1 MTVELDLR
9 DPAFVAD
16 PYPTWDRI
24 REDDPVHWSEKHRS
38 WFLTRHADV
47 EAFFHEPGFSAD
59 KGQAAKGAGFR
70 GERSFRSIGS
80 DPPEHTVVRQLAQR
94 GFTARETD
102 ALKPRIEAM
111 VDRLLD
117 RISSTFSRSAAHS
130 AADREKVRRGEGTF
144 DLIRDFA
151 YPLPITVIAELFGV
165 PEADRPLFSAWSR
178 QMAEGMDHFY
188 SGMDSGWAD
197 MGAYIAGLIEE
208 RQRHPG
214 DDLISRMLEAE
225 GDDALTATEV
235 TSLCTLLVFAGHETT
250 TNLIGNGL
258 LALLRSPEQLDALRK
273 ADGAGLRTAIEELL
287 RFDSPAQIINRAVRS
302 DTVIGDST
310 LRAGDSVVAALGAAN
325 RDPARFSEPHL
336 LDIARHPSPHLAFG
350 QGVHFCLGAALSRR
364 EAQLALPALLDRFP
378 DLRLAGEPVW
388 RPTAVLRGLESLLLA
403 G

>member
-1 MTVELDLR
+1 MSAELDLR

-16 PYPTWDRI
+16 PYPIWDRI
-24 REDDPVHWSEKHRS
+24 RADDPVHWSDKHRS

-47 EAFFHEPGFSAD
+47 EAFFHDPALTAD
-59 KGQAAKGAGFR
+59 KGQAAKGGGASAQ
-70 GERSFRSIGS
+70 RSFRSIGS
-80 DPPEHTVVRQLAQR
+80 DPPEHTAVRQLAQR
-94 GFTARETD
+94 CFTARETD

-117 RISSTFSRSAAHS
+117 QISSTFSRSGAYDAP
-130 AADREKVRRGEGTF
+130 DREKVGEGEGTF

-165 PEADRPLFSAWSR
+165 PEADRPRFSAWSR

-188 SGMDSGWAD
+188 SGMGSGWAG

-208 RQRHPG
+208 RQRQPG

-250 TNLIGNGL
+250 TNLIANGL
-258 LALLRSPEQLDALRK
+258 LALLRAPDQLGALRT
-273 ADGAGLRTAIEELL
+273 ADAAGLRTAVEELL
-287 RFDSPAQIINRAVRS
+287 RYDSPAQLINRAVRS
-302 DTVIGDST
+302 DTVIGGST

-325 RDPARFSEPHL
+325 RDPARFTEPHL
-336 LDIARHPSPHLAFG
+336 LDIARHPNPHLAFG

-364 EAQLALPALLDRFP
+364 EAQLALPALVDRFP
-378 DLRLAGEPVW
+378 DLRLAGDPVW
-388 RPTAVLRGLESLLLA
+388 RPTAVLRGLESLALA